1 MPQTLVL
8 GAGMVGVG
16 TALALQERGHQ
27 VVLLDRRG
35 PGEETSY
42 GNAGIIQTEA
52 AEPYAMPR
60 SPGTLWHI
68 LTGRTNDVVWHLNA
82 MPEYMRPL
90 AEYYFHSA
98 APRHRAISRTY
109 HALTCRATDDHAP
122 LIEAAGAQDLIRKN
136 GYLQIYR
143 SPRVL
148 EEGLRDI
155 ERIRREYGVPFEF
168 MDGRALAQAEPAMR
182 KPLAGAV
189 HWTSPWTC
197 TSPGGLAKAYADLFR
212 TRGGQIAQGDGMTL
226 ARQAS
231 GWICQGDDGPVH
243 AENVVVALGPW
254 SARLAERFGYRIP
267 LFRKRG
273 YHLHYQ
279 KVDGPRMAML
289 DVENGTCICPMD
301 AGVRLT
307 TGAELT
313 GFDAPICGTQIER
326 STAAARTL
334 FDLGPAVEPQPWSG
348 HRPCLPDMRPFVGK
362 APRHQGLWF
371 NFGHGHQGFTLG
383 PTTGILLADLMTGG
397 PTPDF
402 VKQLGYRWN

>member
-27 VVLLDRRG
+27 TILLDRRD

-60 SPGTLWHI
+60 KLATLWSI
-68 LTGRTNDVVWHLNA
+68 LAGRTNDVAWHLRA

-98 APRHRAISRTY
+98 PPRHHVISQTY
-109 HALTCRATDDHAP
+109 QALTRRATDDHAP
-122 LIEAAGAQDLIRKN
+122 LIAASGAQDLIRKD

-143 SPRVL
+143 SPGVL
-148 EEGLRDI
+148 EQALRDT
-155 ERIRREYGVPFEF
+155 ERLRREYGVPFEAL
-168 MDGRALAQAEPAMR
+168 DSQALARAEPDMR
-182 KPLAGAV
+182 QPLAGAI

-197 TSPGGLAKAYADLFR
+197 TSPGGLTKAYADLFQA
-212 TRGGQIAQGDGMTL
+212 RGGKIVRGDGMSL
-226 ARQAS
+226 APQAS
-231 GWICQGDDGPVH
+231 GWVCQSEDGVIQ

-254 SARLAERFGYRIP
+254 STKLIERFGYSVP

-273 YHLHYQ
+273 YHQHFQ
-279 KVDGPRMAML
+279 KVAGPRMAML
-289 DVENGTCICPMD
+289 DAENGTCICPMD

-313 GFDAPICGTQIER
+313 GFDAPIHRAQIER
-326 STAAARTL
+326 STAGARSL
-334 FDLGPAVEPQPWSG
+334 FDLGPAVEPQPWFG
-348 HRPCLPDMRPFVGK
+348 HRPCLPDMRPLVGK
-362 APRHQGLWF
+362 APRHPGLWF

-397 PTPDF
+397 PVPDLM
-402 VKQLGYRWN
+402 KQLGYRWN